1 MRFMAFQSFLASP
14 RVVRL
19 SIATL
24 VIGALVTSGE
34 GQQSLPYGGVL
45 SEGQVDEQSSSE
57 PSEARVGVAGAVI
70 GFSGSQVSGTQ
81 TITLVNTENSGWLC
95 IM

>member
-19 SIATL
+19 SIAIL

-34 GQQSLPYGGVL
+34 GQQSFPYGGVP
-45 SEGQVDEQSSSE
+45 SEGQVDEQPSSE
-57 PSEARVGVAGAVI
+57 PSEARVGAAGAVI
-70 GFSGSQVSGTQ
+70 GFSFPS
-81 TITLVNTENSGWLC
+81 LRNSDNYTS
-95 IM
+95 